1 VSLVPV
7 RGLTGL
13 MLAAL
18 LAILALTGC
27 GAGIAGSWTLERGS
41 LAVGASTSPF
51 PYAYQPAG
59 TPAGGVVIG
68 SASDGYPLT
77 LLGADGSRSQAT
89 RTSMRD
95 GALLADVP
103 GGQVRLTLDSQD
115 RLVMVQSENGI
126 PAPGSGVNLGRT
138 PQ

>member
-1 VSLVPV
+1 MLV
-7 RGLTGL
+7 
-13 MLAAL
+13 AL

-27 GAGIAGSWTLERGS
+27 GASIAGSWTPEHGS
-41 LAVGASTSPF
+41 LDVGASTSPF
-51 PYAYQPAG
+51 PYAYQAAG
-59 TPAGGVVIG
+59 TPAGGVVG
-68 SASDGYPLT
+68 SASDGYPVT

-95 GALLADVP
+95 GVLLADVP

-126 PAPGSGVNLGRT
+126 PAPGSGVNLGRAT
-138 PQ
+138 Q

>member
-1 VSLVPV
+1 MLV
-7 RGLTGL
+7 
-13 MLAAL
+13 AL
-18 LAILALTGC
+18 FAILVLTGC
-27 GAGIAGSWTLERGS
+27 GASIAGSWTPERGS
-41 LAVGASTSPF
+41 LDVGASTSPY
-51 PYAYQPAG
+51 PYTYQAAG

-95 GALLADVP
+95 GVLLADVP

-126 PAPGSGVNLGRT
+126 PAPGSGVNLGRAT
-138 PQ
+138 Q